1 MRKVRVVFYDSH
13 EIEQKQT
20 VSLSGKKQNTQAFEF
35 IQKLQSAAVEEFE
48 HMNEEVRSHE
58 VSVC

>member
-1 MRKVRVVFYDSH
+1 MVFYDSH